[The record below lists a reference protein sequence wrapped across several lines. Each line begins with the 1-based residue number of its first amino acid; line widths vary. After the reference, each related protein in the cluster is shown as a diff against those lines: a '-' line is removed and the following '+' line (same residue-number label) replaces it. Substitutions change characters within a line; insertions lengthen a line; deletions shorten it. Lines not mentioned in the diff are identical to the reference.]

1 MLAETAI
8 ELEACN
14 PAANCLRRWRVEF
27 GQDLLGIWVVEVEF
41 GRIGSR
47 GCRVQHVFPDE
58 PAARVFVGHTLRRR
72 ATAPKRIGV
81 ACRWVRASIEAREW
95 LDRVG
100 IAASATASLS
110 QALGVVLVKRGLRR
124 EISPHCHHAPSRRA
138 ELGAS

>member
-14 PAANCLRRWRVEF
+14 PAANCLRRRRVEF
-27 GQDLLGIWVVEVEF
+27 GQDLLGMWVVTVEF
-41 GRIGSR
+41 GRIGSH

-58 PAARVFVGHTLRRR
+58 PAARVFVGHKLRRR

-81 ACRWVRASIEAREW
+81 AYRWVRSSIEAREW

-100 IAASATASLS
+100 IAASFE
-110 QALGVVLVKRGLRR
+110 QALGVATMKRGVRR
-124 EISPHCHHAPSRRA
+124 QISPHCHHVPSRCA
-138 ELGAS
+138 GSGAS